1 MSRAYKGHTTERDL
15 TQVKKRMAKAPVH
28 KHIAIMDK
36 NDRLLAL
43 IWENTDKRVGR
54 KNLLNT
60 VRMITLY
67 ANGTG
72 FKTSCE
78 LTGISYRAAEK
89 WKHHQWFKEAVQIA
103 RERLDNE
110 LDNKFTGI
118 IEKGA
123 DKLNDQLLNGEQVL
137 AKDGSLVRKPVGA
150 KDTAIIT
157 SIIFDKRNLLRGK
170 PTNIAETKSNNE
182 RLTELQER
190 FKQFAAATEIEGEVI
205 NESETK

>member
-28 KHIAIMDK
+28 KAIAVMDK
-36 NDRLLAL
+36 NDRLLSL
-43 IWENTDKRVGR
+43 IWDNTDKRVGR

-89 WKHHQWFKEAVQIA
+89 WKNLPWFKEALQIA

-118 IEKGA
+118 IAKGA
-123 DKLNDQLLNGEQVL
+123 DKLNDQLEHGDLVVD
-137 AKDGSLVRKPVGA
+137 KDGNLQRRPVGA

-170 PTNIAETKSNNE
+170 PTNIAENKSNNE

-190 FKQFAAATEIEGEVI
+190 FKKFAAATEVEGEVI
-205 NESETK
+205 EQENE